1 MSLSPQQ
8 MERYRRQILLK
19 EIGGQGQQALLKA
32 KVLIIG
38 AGGLGCPIATFL
50 AGAGIGRLT
59 LIDPDVI
66 ERSNLQRQF
75 LFMDDDIGKNK
86 AEIAAKRLSKQ
97 NPDIEISALPE
108 ALTGS
113 NAEALFAAH
122 DLVIEGVDRFAPRYV
137 INAASM
143 ATRTPFI
150 SSAVG
155 RFDGQIAAFAP
166 WQGDGP
172 CYQCLVPEAPE
183 DGNQCEELGVMG
195 ASCGIIGAQAAL
207 EAIKIITD
215 TAPLLFGAL
224 LVVDSL
230 HGTTRRVRLKRD
242 PACPMH

>member
-1 MSLSPQQ
+1 LGLSPQQ

-19 EIGGQGQQALLKA
+19 EIGGQGQQALLQA
-32 KVLIIG
+32 KILIIG

-59 LIDPDVI
+59 LMDPDGI

-75 LFMDDDIGKNK
+75 LFMDADIGKNK
-86 AEIAAKRLSKQ
+86 AVTAAQRLSRQ
-97 NPDIEISALPE
+97 NPDIEIIALPE
-108 ALTGS
+108 VLTAD
-113 NAEALFAAH
+113 NAEAVFAAH
-122 DLVIEGVDRFAPRYV
+122 DLVIEGVDRFAPRFV

-143 ATRTPFI
+143 ATKTAFI

-166 WQGDGP
+166 WLDDGP

-183 DGNQCEELGVMG
+183 NGNQCEELGVMG

-207 EAIKIITD
+207 EAIKIITN
-215 TAPLLFGAL
+215 TGPLLFGAL
-224 LVVDSL
+224 LVIDSL